1 MNKTGTLPT
10 PDQTL
15 EHLWKR
21 VPGYIQLTFVSAIV
35 CGLIGHLYMFANKFP
50 NHDDLHHILG
60 MDYGTASGRWFLP
73 FAASLDG
80 DYSMPWL
87 IGVLSILCL
96 ALTACFVVSLF
107 RVRSKGG
114 CIVTAALVTC
124 FPTVTAT
131 FSYMFTADAY
141 FFSTMLAAFGAY
153 AAVRWRGWGSLVGVI
168 SITLSLGIY
177 QSYFGVAAALMVG
190 ALIFEV
196 LDGDKSFKE
205 LMIRGIK
212 LAAVLAVAMAAYFI
226 LVKITTMNEPLVDY
240 MGISEMGKISLAELP
255 QQILMSYGKFFTF
268 YLENDSG
275 FHFNILRL
283 LFPVAALCALVC
295 FVLVLCRKKL
305 GGLRTA
311 LACVLL
317 LLLPL
322 AADIIYVMVPG
333 GMVHSLMLFGLMLPL
348 PFMLG
353 LADYTWSQGAVELP
367 RGQRTACAAM
377 SWAILLTL
385 LMSAYS
391 YVIVDNKAYLKM
403 DISYQQTL
411 AYSNRL
417 VSAVEQAE
425 GYQEGMPVFLVG
437 HADEHSF
444 ENPTQALDEI
454 NMTGVMDLAAY
465 RNSYTYGQI
474 LRAALAFRGEVG
486 RIATIDGLSPELQE
500 EVAQMPT
507 YPAQGSVRVLD
518 GAAYVML
525 GGV

>member
-1 MNKTGTLPT
+1 MNKSGMLPT

-15 EHLWKR
+15 EHFWNR
-21 VPGYIQLTFVSAIV
+21 VPGYIRLTFVSAIV
-35 CGLIGHLYMFANKFP
+35 CGLIGHLYMLANKFP

-73 FAASLDG
+73 FATSLDG
-80 DYSMPWL
+80 SYSMPWL

-96 ALTACFVVSLF
+96 ALTACFVAALF
-107 RVRSKGG
+107 RVRSRGA

-141 FFSTMLAAFGAY
+141 FFSTMLAAFGAF

-190 ALIFEV
+190 ALVFDV

-205 LMIRGIK
+205 LLLRGVR
-212 LAAVLAVAMAAYFI
+212 LAAVLAAAMAAYFI
-226 LVKITTMNEPLVDY
+226 LVKITTRNQPLVDY
-240 MGISEMGKISLAELP
+240 MGISEMGKISLTEIPYLVK
-255 QQILMSYGKFFTF
+255 MSYKKFWTF
-268 YLENDSG
+268 YLMNDSG

-283 LFPVAALCALVC
+283 LIPAAALCALIC
-295 FVLVLCRKKL
+295 FVLVLRRKKL

-311 LACVLL
+311 LACVLV

-322 AADIIYVMVPG
+322 AANIIYVMVPG
-333 GMVHSLMLFGLMLPL
+333 GMVHTLMLFGLVLPL

-353 LADYTWSQGAVELP
+353 MADYACAQGAVELP
-367 RGQRTACAAM
+367 RGQRTACAGM
-377 SWAILLTL
+377 SWVILLTL
-385 LMSAYS
+385 LLSAYS

-417 VSAVEQAE
+417 VSAVEQTE
-425 GYQEGMPVFLVG
+425 GYEEGMNVFLVG
-437 HADEHSF
+437 NVDEFAF

-454 NMTGVMDLAAY
+454 QMVGVMDLAGY
-465 RNSYTYGQI
+465 RNSYTYGQL
-474 LRAALAFRGEVG
+474 LRVALAFRGETGHVL
-486 RIATIDGLSPELQE
+486 TLDGVPAELRE
-500 EVAQMPT
+500 EVAQMPV
-507 YPAQGSVRVLD
+507 YPASGSIRVLN

-525 GGV
+525 GGI